1 MLAASGRCI
10 GGIQLGKVTIGEAP
24 SPAQGPSLSSASSEI
39 PRRAAPG
46 EEPTTAHSQEAQ
58 AERSSSHRL
67 TNSPKMDLV
76 APPWGKTRHQ

>member
-39 PRRAAPG
+39 PRRAAPWG
-46 EEPTTAHSQEAQ
+46 RANNGPLP
-58 AERSSSHRL
+58 RSSGRTKLQPQANKLS
-67 TNSPKMDLV
+67 
-76 APPWGKTRHQ
+76 